1 MENAR
6 WFMWASDIDDDV
18 ADDEIMLAVDAVV
31 VDAEAVTSTD
41 IMVVPARTSP
51 ATRDEGDLVMLLV
64 LLLRRNIGVCIL
76 LIS

>member
-1 MENAR
+1 
-6 WFMWASDIDDDV
+6 
-18 ADDEIMLAVDAVV
+18 MLAVDAVV